1 MTPITAATAANLRS
15 CPFPTLQSLSATK
28 NGDQLAPERPSMS
41 TGGSPHKAL
50 FARNAPVTRPLA
62 GPDAQLLRPF
72 DADALAHIKVHAKH
86 GWLHEKNKQ
95 AKRMLRLTYGQREAR
110 KNVGLGLFN
119 GGNFCE
125 QGADGVSSEDG
136 RQAA

>member
-1 MTPITAATAANLRS
+1 MVTNLLLSGPACRPAVLRTKLSSPETPQSRDRS
-15 CPFPTLQSLSATK
+15 RVRTHSCY
-28 NGDQLAPERPSMS
+28 
-41 TGGSPHKAL
+41 
-50 FARNAPVTRPLA
+50 
-62 GPDAQLLRPF
+62 RPF
-72 DADALAHIKVHAKH
+72 DADALAHVKVHAKH